1 LISKIFKHI
10 LRFSIKDNIS
20 REVLVTLIKCNA
32 LVVQP
37 EGEEHCV
44 EIAHREHI
52 IKEEQL

>member
-1 LISKIFKHI
+1 MISKIFKHI
-10 LRFSIKDNIS
+10 LKFSIKDNIS
-20 REVLVTLIKCNA
+20 REILVTLIKCNA

-44 EIAHREHI
+44 EIAHGEHV